1 MSAAAPLGRA
11 VDILCSLLRAMRL
24 GEPLP
29 VLTAVTASA
38 LALALGY
45 RFVQRAQ
52 RPARQAQ
59 PGFDAADLLLEDDGP
74 EIPDEFRDP
83 ITFSVRDVP

>member
-59 PGFDAADLLLEDDGP
+59 PGFDAAEDDGP